1 MTASWPRAWGEPA
14 ASAVIR
20 SEPEDFIVSEQ
31 LGFELSGNGEHV
43 FLYLQKRNLNS
54 TELLQ
59 QLSELS
65 GVAQRDIGM
74 CGLKDRNAVT
84 RQWFSVGMPGSRE
97 PDWRALEA
105 SGAVQVLE
113 QGRHLRKLR
122 RGVHRANRF
131 TLRLRA
137 VQGEREALEQ
147 RLQLLRDEGVPNY
160 FGEQRFGRNGA
171 TLVQARRWMSS
182 GRRMSRSKR
191 SLYLSALRAYLFNT
205 LLAERVKSGTWNT
218 VLDGDVCMLQGS
230 RSHFTCERVDQDI
243 GARAASGDI
252 HPGLPLW
259 GRGQS
264 DAGPARAR
272 QQAQCLQDHTAI
284 CEFLAADGPGRTAL
298 ELAWRPARMLADDFC
313 WQFCDDGGLQ
323 LDFALGAGSYATALL
338 AELVQ
343 YNQNTERLQS
353 VRSGSGSESG

>member
-1 MTASWPRAWGEPA
+1 MTASWPRAWGAPP

-20 SEPEDFIVSEQ
+20 SAPEDFIVSEQ
-31 LGFELSGNGEHV
+31 LGFELSGDGEHV

-84 RQWFSVGMPGSRE
+84 RQWFSVGMAGRRE

-131 TLRLRA
+131 TLRLREIE
-137 VQGEREALEQ
+137 GEREALEQ
-147 RLQLLRDEGVPNY
+147 RLQLLRAEGVPNY
-160 FGEQRFGRNGA
+160 FGEQRFGRNGS
-171 TLVQARRWMSS
+171 TLMQAQQWMSAGARRVT
-182 GRRMSRSKR
+182 RNKR
-191 SLYLSALRAYLFNT
+191 GFYLSALRSQLFNV
-205 LLAERVKSGTWNT
+205 LLAERVSAGSWNT
-218 VLDGDVCMLQGS
+218 VLDGDVCMLHGT
-230 RSHFTCERVDQDI
+230 RSHFGCDQVDADI
-243 GARAASGDI
+243 RTRAAVGDL
-252 HPGLPLW
+252 HPALPLW
-259 GRGQS
+259 GRGKS
-264 DAGPARAR
+264 AAGELRAQ
-272 QQAQCLQDHTAI
+272 QQAASLAGHAAS
-284 CEFLAADGPGRTAL
+284 CEFLEQAGLD
-298 ELAWRPARMLADDFC
+298 LAWRAARVMADDFC
-313 WQFCDDGGLQ
+313 WRFCDDGSLQ
-323 LDFALGAGSYATALL
+323 LDFVLGAGSYATALL

-343 YNQNTERLQS
+343 YNEKKGT
-353 VRSGSGSESG
+353 GSDKGSD